1 MKDLTVLDIA
11 SSRTKKKNISLF
23 FCTDNKNVMVV
34 KSEVSEIKM
43 YDKREQI
50 YDHRL
55 MIIVY

>member
-11 SSRTKKKNISLF
+11 SSRTKKNISLF